1 MLVSFQSGPY
11 IFLSSISYIS
21 VVPSHIET
29 EMVCVKNRICR
40 SNGMWPPRLDQ
51 WRDFSFCPGLL
62 DASLQETS
70 HHCEDCRQVTIVKT
84 VDKSVEGPR
93 WRGNWGGFIN
103 ASLSALCMSH
113 LLGRVSHPSQTPGP
127 EKLWTRLS
135 GCCYFKW
142 LNFRIICSF
151 AVDSTICKHF

>member
-1 MLVSFQSGPY
+1 MLASFQSGPY

-70 HHCEDCRQVTIVKT
+70 HHCEDCQQVLGGAQVERKLRRLHQCQL
-84 VDKSVEGPR
+84 VSSVHESP
-93 WRGNWGGFIN
+93 
-103 ASLSALCMSH
+103 
-113 LLGRVSHPSQTPGP
+113 LGRVFHPSQTPGP
-127 EKLWTRLS
+127 QKLWTRLS

-151 AVDSTICKHF
+151 AIDSTICKHF

>member
-1 MLVSFQSGPY
+1 MCMLASFQSGPY

-70 HHCEDCRQVTIVKT
+70 HHCEDCRQVRGGAQ
-84 VDKSVEGPR
+84 VERKLRWLHQCQLVSSLHESPFRQSFPPLPNSWPR
-93 WRGNWGGFIN
+93 ETMNKI
-103 ASLSALCMSH
+103 
-113 LLGRVSHPSQTPGP
+113 
-127 EKLWTRLS
+127 
-135 GCCYFKW
+135 KW
-142 LNFRIICSF
+142 LLLF
-151 AVDSTICKHF
+151 